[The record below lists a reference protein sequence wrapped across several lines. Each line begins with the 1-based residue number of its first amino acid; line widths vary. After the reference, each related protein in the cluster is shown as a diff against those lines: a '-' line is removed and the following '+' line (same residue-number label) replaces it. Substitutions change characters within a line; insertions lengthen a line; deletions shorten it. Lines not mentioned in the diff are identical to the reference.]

1 MQSLVLAR
9 LDRDTR
15 QRHASADNDRLVLMS
30 TTVTPELYRAFLVR
44 VFGFEAAVETMLH
57 MTTGLDD
64 VVDLRSRV
72 HVRLLKSDLAAL
84 ALTSVAHVPRCR
96 SVIPFACHA
105 DALGWMYVVE
115 RNMLLHGVLRRHLES
130 RLPEQ
135 LATAG
140 AYLAGNE
147 RNAGARLRELGEAL
161 DAIARPPVM
170 ADRVVAAAHAAFRS
184 QRHWFADAAA
194 PRARVA

>member
-9 LDRDTR
+9 LDRETR
-15 QRHASADNDRLVLMS
+15 QRQASADNDRLLLMTS
-30 TTVTPELYRAFLVR
+30 SATPELYRNFLVR

-57 MTTGLDD
+57 MTPGLDD
-64 VVDLRSRV
+64 VVDLRSRA

-84 ALTSVAHVPRCR
+84 AVTSVAHLPRCR
-96 SVIPFACHA
+96 SVVPFACHA

-115 RNMLLHGVLRRHLES
+115 RNVLLHGVLRRHLAS

-135 LATAG
+135 LASAG
-140 AYLAGNE
+140 AYLTGNE
-147 RNAGARLRELGEAL
+147 RALGARLRELGEAL
-161 DAIARPPVM
+161 DAIARAPGM

-184 QRHWFADAAA
+184 QRHWFADATAE
-194 PRARVA
+194 RARVA